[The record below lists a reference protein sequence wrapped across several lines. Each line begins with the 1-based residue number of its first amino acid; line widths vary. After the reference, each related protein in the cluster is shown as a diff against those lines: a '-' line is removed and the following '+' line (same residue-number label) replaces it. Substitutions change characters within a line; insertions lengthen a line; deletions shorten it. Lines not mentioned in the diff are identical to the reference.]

1 MTSFGS
7 KSIKH
12 LGTLH
17 GEGALLIEGGRQLG
31 DVSYEIDGYLDRGSK
46 SANGRIEAESRI
58 LDEAFRAENVSI
70 VLDNGRCIH
79 VLVSNPGGGQT
90 AEVQVLRGFPL

>member
-17 GEGALLIEGGRQLG
+17 GEGSLLVEGGRQLG
-31 DVSYEIDGYLDRGSK
+31 DVSYEIDGYLDRGTK
-46 SANGRIEAESRI
+46 SANGRIEADSRI
-58 LDEAFRAENVSI
+58 LDEAFRAEDATI
-70 VLDNGRCIH
+70 VLGNGRCIH
-79 VLVSNPGGGQT
+79 VLVSNPSGGQT

>member
-1 MTSFGS
+1 MTSFRS

-17 GEGALLIEGGRQLG
+17 GEGALLVQGGRQLG
-31 DVSYEIDGYLDRGSK
+31 EVTYEIDGYLDRGSK
-46 SANGRIEAESRI
+46 SAGGWIEAESRI
-58 LDEAFRAENVSI
+58 LDEAFRAEDVSI
-70 VLDNGRCIH
+70 VLDNGRCLQVV
-79 VLVSNPGGGQT
+79 VLNPAGGQT